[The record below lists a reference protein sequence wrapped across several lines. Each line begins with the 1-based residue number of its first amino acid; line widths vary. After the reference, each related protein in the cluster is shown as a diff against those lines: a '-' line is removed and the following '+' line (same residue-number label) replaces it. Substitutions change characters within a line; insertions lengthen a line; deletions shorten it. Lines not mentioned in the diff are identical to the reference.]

1 MLHVSR
7 RGVKYMDE
15 GQVTKKTSNNKAQF
29 LIAGFLLLVAA
40 IGGYF
45 LLGNNKKQDAMQME
59 QTAQPTQQA
68 VPTAAETTMEDA
80 SGSAMSDIE
89 GQDIV
94 VEGGDFFFKPNEIRV
109 KKGEKVTIT
118 LSNAGGFH
126 NLVIDEFNVKTKII
140 KDGEEE
146 TVTFTPDK
154 AGTFEFYCS
163 VGNHRAMGMKGKLIV
178 E

>member
-1 MLHVSR
+1 MEEQQTTR
-7 RGVKYMDE
+7 
-15 GQVTKKTSNNKAQF
+15 TKSSNKAQF

-45 LLGNNKKQDAMQME
+45 VLGNNKKQDAMQME
-59 QTAQPTQQA
+59 QTVQPTQQA
-68 VPTAAETTMEDA
+68 VPTAAETSMEDA
-80 SGSAMSDIE
+80 SGSAMSDTQ
-89 GQDIV
+89 GQDIT
-94 VEGGDFFFKPNEIRV
+94 VEGGDYYFKPNEIRV

-118 LSNAGGFH
+118 FTNAGGFH
-126 NLVIDEFNVKTKII
+126 NFVVDEFNVKTKII